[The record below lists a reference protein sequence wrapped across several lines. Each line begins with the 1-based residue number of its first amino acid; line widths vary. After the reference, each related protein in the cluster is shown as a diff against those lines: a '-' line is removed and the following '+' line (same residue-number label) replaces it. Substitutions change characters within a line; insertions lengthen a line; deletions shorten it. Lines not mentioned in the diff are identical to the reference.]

1 MCTHQVKAHL
11 SDPTLNVGSFE
22 IKRGNDRAP
31 NPVCRPKSV
40 EITVTRIAEEGEWS
54 EDWFT
59 TWKSRRDNPN
69 NLVAFDQDE
78 TLSTPETHQK
88 ISNGKKVV
96 VEIGSLCPVRV
107 RAGEHVSRVHTD
119 YTSSLRQSRWRK
131 KYVSGLFI

>member
-1 MCTHQVKAHL
+1 V
-11 SDPTLNVGSFE
+11 NVGSFE
-22 IKRGNDRAP
+22 IKRGNDKVP

-40 EITVTRIAEEGEWS
+40 EVTVTRIAEEGEWS

-59 TWKSRRDNPN
+59 TWKSRKDNPN

-78 TLSTPETHQK
+78 TLTETEVWNTDRK
-88 ISNGKKVV
+88 LTNRKTVV

-107 RAGEHVSRVHTD
+107 RAGERVSRVHVD
-119 YTSSLRQSRWRK
+119 YTSFLRHSRWRK